1 MFRGA
6 KNRQRLKFWL
16 KIDKN
21 VHIFLIGINND
32 TYILEAHSQ
41 AKRVIFHPH
50 FVCIN
55 AAIFLIGYFHQNL
68 RGIFRHYPQ
77 YTYYQSSPLITRPLA
92 GRAGRQ
98 RPLARVAN
106 VPLTTPWP
114 TCADNQP
121 TSPLLADDLADPP
134 LANPHPTASS
144 LSRGDL
150 PPNPPNGA
158 PAQWPMPMP
167 GPQGSQPPPTPSLA
181 LKGRAN

>member
-1 MFRGA
+1 MAFFFRILPQQFSLAQLRHPPSVGA
-6 KNRQRLKFWL
+6 LYVLSLW
-16 KIDKN
+16 
-21 VHIFLIGINND
+21 
-32 TYILEAHSQ
+32 
-41 AKRVIFHPH
+41 
-50 FVCIN
+50 
-55 AAIFLIGYFHQNL
+55 
-68 RGIFRHYPQ
+68 RHYAPV
-77 YTYYQSSPLITRPLA
+77 SGSPRRGSAFTIRSNITRPLA

-114 TCADNQP
+114 ACADNQP

-167 GPQGSQPPPTPSLA
+167 GPQGSQPPPTPSPA
-181 LKGRAN
+181 PKGRAN